1 MPVGVL
7 KVPVDYQNQREVLD
21 LYVVKNKGPV
31 LMGRDWLRTIRLDWC
46 SIKSLQASLATS
58 SPKECLDGMLDKY
71 SDVFENKLGTFTSAK
86 ARLTLKDDSQA
97 RFLKAR
103 PMPNALK
110 PKVEEE
116 LGRH

>member
-58 SPKECLDGMLDKY
+58 TPKERLDIMLDKY
-71 SDVFENKLGTFTSAK
+71 
-86 ARLTLKDDSQA
+86 
-97 RFLKAR
+97 
-103 PMPNALK
+103 
-110 PKVEEE
+110 
-116 LGRH
+116 